1 MERKA
6 KAYGLYEV
14 TVVETSVKKVLVA
27 ANGASAAV
35 YKGLQLAKQGVFQSY
50 EKPTD
55 YACKKV
61 RLIKEGFE

>member
-1 MERKA
+1 MEGKV

-27 ANGASAAV
+27 ANGVSAAV
-35 YKGLQLAKQGVFQSY
+35 YKGLQLAEQGVFQSY
-50 EKPTD
+50 EKPTT

-61 RLIKEGFE
+61 RLIKEGFK